1 MNLNFLRRTSTLT
14 WFWTKKILGEAQW
27 KKNTLYIYFFFRWGR
42 KIDWVPETPQEGTER
57 KDSDQVENVERRVQ
71 QIEKLLENCS
81 LRREEA
87 KEPTKANQSIWKC
100 EEAIF
105 LKPRNNKNRGKL
117 ANYNST
123 ELQNAD
129 FQKA

>member
-1 MNLNFLRRTSTLT
+1 M
-14 WFWTKKILGEAQW
+14 

-105 LKPRNNKNRGKL
+105 SSQETTKTEASWLITTAQSCKMQTFKKRKNYWQFFK
-117 ANYNST
+117 
-123 ELQNAD
+123 
-129 FQKA
+129 F